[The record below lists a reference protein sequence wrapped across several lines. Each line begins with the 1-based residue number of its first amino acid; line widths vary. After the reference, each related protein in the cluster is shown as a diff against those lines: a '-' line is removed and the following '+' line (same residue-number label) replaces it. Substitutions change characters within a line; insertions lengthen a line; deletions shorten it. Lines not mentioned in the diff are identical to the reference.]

1 MPTRTEWV
9 QLEPVGF
16 GNESFGNP
24 DSQEE
29 GIKIHERKFGTPKT
43 KWTNYEE

>member
-1 MPTRTEWV
+1 MAEKVKWV

-29 GIKIHERKFGTPKT
+29 GIKIHERGFGSPRTQ
-43 KWTNYEE
+43 WVEYEE